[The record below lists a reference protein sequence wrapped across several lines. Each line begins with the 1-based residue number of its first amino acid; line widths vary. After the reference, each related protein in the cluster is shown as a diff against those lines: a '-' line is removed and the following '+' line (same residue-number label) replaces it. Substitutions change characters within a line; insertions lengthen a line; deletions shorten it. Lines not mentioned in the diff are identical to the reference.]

1 MKKLSFLI
9 TIFLF
14 TGLTLFAQSKD
25 VLTVAGHEANLTL
38 DPIATTMRTVIT
50 HTRPLMFDSLVTRDE
65 IGNFKPSL
73 ATSWKT
79 INELTWEFSLRKG
92 VKFHNGEKFDAS
104 SVQKTYGILL
114 DPKQRKS
121 QGFLWSGID
130 RIEKIDD
137 YTVRIHTK
145 KPMGTLLSN
154 LAIGALV
161 PPSYNYETFGTK
173 PIGTGPYK
181 FVEWVRGD
189 HLTVEA
195 NNSYWRG
202 SPSFKKVIWY
212 PMAEES
218 TRVATAMTGEV
229 DIISVIPTHMAS
241 VLDANPNVNLM
252 SVTSINTPHLA
263 LGGKART
270 GPVGGNPL
278 VLKAIAH
285 AIDRDR
291 IAKEA
296 FRGYAWPASSSH
308 APGVLGHCPVD
319 FGGYDPEKSKKLL
332 AQAGFPDGISGLD
345 SWYVKGAYPNIDEVA
360 VLIHDMLR
368 NVGIHVDIR
377 IAPDWAVAGPLLNGG
392 NFNVWYEAWNN
403 YVLDADF
410 FLSFNFHSKGRYREG
425 FERYPVWQEMDKLIE
440 QARFNHDQD
449 KRREIYCKTEKLI
462 SQYPARLPLVHYK
475 ELYAVSSAIKGFKPK
490 ADGSIDYLSIS
501 K

>member
-1 MKKLSFLI
+1 M
-9 TIFLF
+9 
-14 TGLTLFAQSKD
+14 FAQSKD

-50 HTRPLMFDSLVTRDE
+50 HTRPLMFDTLVSRDE
-65 IGNFKPSL
+65 KGQVRPSL

-475 ELYAVSSAIKGFKPK
+475 ELYAVSSARTVTRQARARFFRAKRTGRAK
-490 ADGSIDYLSIS
+490 L
-501 K
+501 